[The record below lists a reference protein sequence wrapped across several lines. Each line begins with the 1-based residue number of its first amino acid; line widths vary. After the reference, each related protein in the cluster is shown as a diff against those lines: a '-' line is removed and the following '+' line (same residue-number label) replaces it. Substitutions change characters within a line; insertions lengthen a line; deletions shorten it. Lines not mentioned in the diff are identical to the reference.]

1 MNYRPR
7 GISLW
12 DSWFC
17 HHEGITH
24 CIFCQQ
30 IHPEETPAGVLA
42 REFSRESG
50 ALGHAVSKDLIS
62 WETMPTALYP
72 GSPGS
77 HDDYDLWNG
86 NLIQHDGNYYLF
98 YTSRSSVEKGTYNRI
113 SVATSKDAVEW
124 ERHPESPISTPDA
137 RWYHGEENPRP
148 FTRGLWPQ
156 VDWRD
161 ICVVP
166 DVEGGGYWGYVA
178 ARRPANEIASTSV
191 IALCHSEDLIH
202 WEQYPPCF
210 VPDRYACVE
219 VPEVFFLD
227 GRWYLICL
235 TGNLYG
241 QHNRSSERNLGGT
254 TTIYAVADDP
264 RGPFEELEDN
274 VLIGSE
280 DKQGFAARTVA
291 IEDRR
296 YLLYTQ
302 SEKRGDK
309 IIGSLSTPK
318 ILKTDVDGRLFAGY
332 CENIEAN
339 AAETLFDATTARML
353 PNDGRW
359 GSIGTWTKNG
369 ESVTG
374 SCRTDWSIQVFDH
387 EFPNFIFT
395 CSIVIESARGAG
407 LVFRLSGD
415 DVYGGAC
422 CVILSAESDEVIFTH
437 LVEFPRL
444 EQRNWRIERN
454 RSVFL
459 RIVAINGIFDVFV
472 NDILV
477 LQLFDS
483 AHSNGKFALF
493 VEEGSAAFKDIKAQ
507 KISS

>member
-30 IHPEETPAGVLA
+30 SHSEETPAGVLEG
-42 REFSRESG
+42 EFARESG

-62 WETMPTALYP
+62 WETLPTTLYP

-77 HDDYDLWNG
+77 YDDYDLWNG
-86 NLIQHDGNYYLF
+86 NLVRHDGSYYLF
-98 YTSRSSVEKGTYNRI
+98 YTARSSVEKGAFNRI
-113 SVATSKDAVEW
+113 ALATSEDAVHW
-124 ERHPESPISTPDA
+124 KRHPGNPISTPDT
-137 RWYHGEENPRP
+137 RWYHGEENPRR
-148 FTRGLWPQ
+148 FTRQLWPK

-166 DVEGGGYWGYVA
+166 DEEGGGYWGFVA
-178 ARRPANEIASTSV
+178 ARRPAKEIASTSV
-191 IALCHSEDLIH
+191 IALCHSDDLVR
-202 WEQYPPCF
+202 WKQYPPCF
-210 VPDRYACVE
+210 SPDRYACIE

-227 GRWYLICL
+227 GRWYLMCL

-241 QHNRSSERNLGGT
+241 QHNRSSERNLAGT
-254 TTIYAVADDP
+254 TTIYAIADDP
-264 RGPFEELEDN
+264 RGPYKEFEGN

-280 DKQGFAARTVA
+280 NKQGFAARTVA
-291 IEDRR
+291 IEDQR
-296 YLLYTQ
+296 YLFYTQ
-302 SEKRGDK
+302 SEKRGEK

-318 ILKTDVDGRLFAGY
+318 LLTTDGDGRLYAGY
-332 CENIEAN
+332 CANIESYTG
-339 AAETLFDATTARML
+339 ETLFDGTTARML

-369 ESVTG
+369 EVIAG

-395 CSIVIESARGAG
+395 CSVVIESARGAG
-407 LVFRLSGD
+407 LVFRRSGD
-415 DVYGGAC
+415 DVYEGAC
-422 CVILSAESDEVIFTH
+422 CVIMAAETEQVIFTH

-444 EQRNWRIERN
+444 EQRNWPIVRKK
-454 RSVFL
+454 SVFL
-459 RIVAINGIFDVFV
+459 KVVAIDDIFDVFV
-472 NDILV
+472 DDILV

-483 AHSNGKFALF
+483 AHSNGKLALF
-493 VEEGSAAFKDIKAQ
+493 VEEGSATFRDIKAL
-507 KISS
+507 KIKT